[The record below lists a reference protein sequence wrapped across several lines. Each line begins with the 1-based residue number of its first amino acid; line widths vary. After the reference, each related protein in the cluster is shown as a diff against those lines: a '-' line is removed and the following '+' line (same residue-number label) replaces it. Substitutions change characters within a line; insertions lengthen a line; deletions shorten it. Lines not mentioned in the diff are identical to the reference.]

1 MEVIRLKH
9 YSQQA
14 KQRLKNEYN
23 VEFGQE
29 FGVAEPLDQE
39 AKEAF
44 LTAKEGGMIT
54 RRLVELGEKM
64 LVTDS
69 KDK

>member
-1 MEVIRLKH
+1 MEVISLKH

-14 KQRLKNEYN
+14 KQQIKKEFN

-64 LVTDS
+64 LAADP